1 MAEQLKIDVAT
12 LIDNEIQKNN
22 HTLLESM
29 KSLLDR
35 SVQQLKRSS
44 TENAENQMKE
54 IKRLKYSEP
63 HRFKKK
69 ANEDIINFR
78 KLRARLL

>member
-1 MAEQLKIDVAT
+1 MAEQLKIEVAT
-12 LIDNEIQKNN
+12 LIENEIQKNN

-44 TENAENQMKE
+44 TENAENQLKE

-78 KLRARLL
+78 KLHARLL